1 MCDGLARNLPE
12 ELDTI
17 LSNCLAHGRRKFVEL
32 YDRFPE
38 ECRHVIEAFKVIY
51 HNDKVAREEKMS
63 AEARLVHLAPDPQPG
78 RPWTTFITW
87 LQRQFDEID
96 WSNRTRR
103 WGTRSTICSNA
114 GNGSRCSCG
123 QAGAPLDNNIC
134 ERALKKTILHRKNSM
149 FYKTRQG
156 ARGGD
161 MHMSLIHTCELSGA
175 NALDYLDRLQLN
187 AADVSQQSPE
197 RWMPWNYRDSVTAT
211 SDAA

>member
-63 AEARLVHLAPDPQPG
+63 ADARLTWHQTHSQLTMDDLHL
-78 RPWTTFITW
+78 W
-87 LQRQFDEID
+87 LQRQFDEKLVEPNSTLGDAI
-96 WSNRTRR
+96 NYLLKR
-103 WGTRSTICSNA
+103 WEPLTLFLRK
-114 GNGSRCSCG
+114 
-123 QAGAPLDNNIC
+123 AGAPLDNNIC

-149 FYKTRQG
+149 FYNTRNG

-161 MHMSLIHTCELSGA
+161 MYMSLIHTCELNGA
-175 NALDYLDRLQLN
+175 NALDYLDQLQLN
-187 AADVSQQSPE
+187 TADATQSPD